1 MNRCVNGDSH
11 LHPNLFFE
19 FLRLRRI
26 VEIVIRAQKQNP
38 PQKTQS
44 LSPIET
50 LISEFYFCQSTAV
63 YLQKLCMMTEDYKQ
77 ETKVVDL
84 WVCVVTQL

>member
-1 MNRCVNGDSH
+1 MNRYVNRDSH
-11 LHPNLFFE
+11 LHPNLLFE
-19 FLRLRRI
+19 FLRFRRI
-26 VEIVIRAQKQNP
+26 VEIVIRAQKP
-38 PQKTQS
+38 KPKHS

-50 LISEFYFCQSTAV
+50 LISEFYICQSTAV
-63 YLQKLCMMTEDYKQ
+63 YLQNLCMMTEDYKQ

>member
-1 MNRCVNGDSH
+1 MDCGNCNQST
-11 LHPNLFFE
+11 
-19 FLRLRRI
+19 
-26 VEIVIRAQKQNP
+26 KT
-38 PQKTQS
+38 KTQS
-44 LSPIET
+44 LSLIET

-63 YLQKLCMMTEDYKQ
+63 YLQNLCMMTEDYKQ